1 MIVKI
6 CGITSPDD
14 AAEALRAGADWIGLN
29 FIGGPR
35 RIDTAQA
42 ERIVAEIGEP
52 APVVVLL
59 RWESEDRFLPEL
71 DWVLERGI
79 SRIQAYGTP
88 PPSVQERL
96 LKHACSVILAHH
108 VTSGRPMC
116 ADVVAALVDW
126 HVICP
131 SFLLLDSGGGGRLG
145 GTGVVADW
153 NHIAQERRG
162 GGAAAL
168 PRVLLAGGL
177 TPENVGEAIRCVRP
191 DGVDVSSGVESAPG
205 IKDAHRVAA
214 FIEAARNANV
224 LPL

>member
-6 CGITSPDD
+6 CGITRPDD
-14 AAEALRAGADWIGLN
+14 ATEALQGGADWIGLN
-29 FIGGPR
+29 FVDGPR

-42 ERIVAEIGEP
+42 ERVLARMGDP
-52 APVVVLL
+52 APVVALL
-59 RWESEDRFLPEL
+59 RWESEDRFPPEL

-79 SRIQAYGTP
+79 RRIQAYGTP

-96 LKHACSVILAHH
+96 RKHACTMILVHH
-108 VTSGRPMC
+108 VTAGRPMC
-116 ADVVAALVDW
+116 AEVAAALVDW

-153 NHIAQERRG
+153 NHIAQERRRE
-162 GGAAAL
+162 GAAAL
-168 PRVLLAGGL
+168 PPVLLAGGL

-205 IKDAHRVAA
+205 IKDANRVAS
-214 FIEAARNANV
+214 FIEAAQSAIGS
-224 LPL
+224 P